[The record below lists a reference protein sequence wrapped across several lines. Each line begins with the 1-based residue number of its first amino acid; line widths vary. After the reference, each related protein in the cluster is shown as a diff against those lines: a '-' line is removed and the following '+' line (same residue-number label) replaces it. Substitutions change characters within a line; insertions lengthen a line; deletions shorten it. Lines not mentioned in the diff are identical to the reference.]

1 MLISLFF
8 GALRSGAN
16 VMQRSAGIPVM
27 VVYAIQGL
35 AVLFIAISLV
45 VERRIA
51 LQRKLTGNRVEG

>member
-16 VMQRSAGIPVM
+16 VMQRSASVPVM

>member
-16 VMQRSAGIPVM
+16 FMQRSAGIPVM

>member
-1 MLISLFF
+1 
-8 GALRSGAN
+8 
-16 VMQRSAGIPVM
+16 MQRSAGVPVM